1 MSISVVVLGR
11 DEHLVRQIE
20 GYRGELIVVRVC
32 DDAAEAIAACT
43 AGAVDV
49 LLVSERALMPPME
62 QVDQLAV
69 QRTMVALL
77 DPKPERTAV
86 VPGLVEIQDTVG
98 MVELEALITQA
109 LVGLGQEATEREP
122 GSTTAQGGGAGREGS
137 IVCFWGSPG
146 SPGRS
151 TVALNYAVEAAVA
164 GLSVV
169 LLDADTYAA
178 SLAIQLGLMDESAS
192 IAQMCR
198 VVDSGSRDPAR
209 LRSACLAVE
218 VAESTLMVAT
228 GIPRASRWP
237 EVRAAA
243 LRRAALTLR
252 AHHDL
257 VVLDVAPYI
266 ELDEQLSFDTQAP
279 QRNAVTVEMLQC
291 ADEVFM
297 VVAADSLG
305 IPRALRAIDELEEKV
320 PGIEVKIIFN
330 KVSSGNS
337 GHGPKRRI
345 LEAWERFGPTHPVV
359 GFLPND
365 NPICHAAILAGS
377 PLVEIAPKSSLRS
390 EIRSLAGIKS
400 SDSPAK
406 GKTRRLAKNL

>member
-32 DDAAEAIAACT
+32 DDAAEAIAAC
-43 AGAVDV
+43 AASGVDV

-62 QVDQLAV
+62 QIDQLAG
-69 QRTMVALL
+69 QRTIVALL
-77 DPKPERTAV
+77 DAKPERV
-86 VPGLVEIQDTVG
+86 SIVPGLVEIIDTVG
-98 MVELEALITQA
+98 MVELESLISQTLARLAHDETQMNA
-109 LVGLGQEATEREP
+109 
-122 GSTTAQGGGAGREGS
+122 GSVAAQGTGAEPAGR
-137 IVCFWGSPG
+137 IVCFWGAPG

-151 TVALNYAVEAAVA
+151 TVALNYAVESAVS
-164 GLSVV
+164 GDSVV
-169 LLDADTYAA
+169 VLDADTYAA
-178 SLAIQLGLMDESAS
+178 SMAIQLGLMDESAS

-209 LRSACLAVE
+209 LRAACLAVE
-218 VAESTLMVAT
+218 VADATLMVAT

-257 VVLDVAPYI
+257 VVLDVAAFI

-291 ADEVFM
+291 SDEVFM
-297 VVAADSLG
+297 VVAADSVG
-305 IPRALRAIDELEEKV
+305 IPRALRAIDELDEKV
-320 PGIEVKIIFN
+320 PGIELQIIFN
-330 KVSSGNS
+330 KVSSSNS
-337 GHGPKRRI
+337 GHSPKRRV
-345 LEAWERFGPTHPVV
+345 LEAWERFGPTHRVV

-365 NPICHAAILAGS
+365 NTVCHAAILAGS
-377 PLVEIAPKSSLRS
+377 PFAEIAPKSSLRS
-390 EIRSLAGIKS
+390 EIRSLTGKKS
-400 SDSPAK
+400 SNSQAK
-406 GKTRRLAKNL
+406 GTTRRLSKNV

>member
-1 MSISVVVLGR
+1 MSVSVVVLGR

-32 DDAAEAIAACT
+32 DDAAEAIAAC
-43 AGAVDV
+43 AASAADV
-49 LLVSERALMPPME
+49 LLVSERGLMPPME
-62 QVDQLAV
+62 QVDQLTG
-69 QRTMVALL
+69 QRTVVALL
-77 DPKPERTAV
+77 DPKPGRTTI

-98 MVELEALITQA
+98 MVELEALITRA
-109 LVGLGQEATEREP
+109 LGSLGGAAEGRGA
-122 GSTTAQGGGAGREGS
+122 GSSAAPEEGAGREGR
-137 IVCFWGSPG
+137 IVCFWGAPG

-169 LLDADTYAA
+169 LVDADTYAA
-178 SLAIQLGLMDESAS
+178 ALAIQLGLMDESAS

-209 LRSACLAVE
+209 LRATCLAVE
-218 VAESTLMVAT
+218 VADSTLMVAT

-252 AHHDL
+252 SHHDL

-291 ADEVFM
+291 ADDVFM

-305 IPRALRAIDELEEKV
+305 IPRALRAIDELEDKV
-320 PGIEVKIIFN
+320 PGIEPQIIFN

-337 GHGPKRRI
+337 GHSPKRRV
-345 LEAWERFGPTHPVV
+345 LEAWQRFGPTHPVV
-359 GFLPND
+359 GFLPRVQKV
-365 NPICHAAILAGS
+365 A
-377 PLVEIAPKSSLRS
+377 
-390 EIRSLAGIKS
+390 
-400 SDSPAK
+400 
-406 GKTRRLAKNL
+406 